1 MVSGH
6 DINQL
11 QVRMAVQAYQN
22 NFKEAQDNIW
32 YYEK

>member
-11 QVRMAVQAYQN
+11 NEIGPLNSFNYLIT
-22 NFKEAQDNIW
+22 EAGKKYGIN
-32 YYEK
+32 

>member
-6 DINQL
+6 DINML
-11 QVRMAVQAYQN
+11 QVRMAVQTCKT